1 MSRFVVFE
9 GPEGGGKTLQSG
21 RLAERLRKNG
31 FEVIKTREP
40 GGTAL
45 GDEVRAVLL
54 KQGDY
59 TILPEAEVLLLSAAR
74 AQHVREV
81 IRPALERGAWVVC
94 DRFVDSTYA
103 YQGGGGG
110 LDLASIRS
118 IQAFATGGLEP
129 DIRILL
135 DLPVAVGLQR
145 RYADA
150 ASVNR
155 IDLADAAFH
164 QRVRDR
170 YLELAAGSPT
180 GWIVI
185 DAQAPP
191 DFVES
196 MIWRQLR
203 NALAIA

>member
-1 MSRFVVFE
+1 MGHFIVFE

-21 RLAERLRKNG
+21 RLAERLRQDG
-31 FEVIKTREP
+31 RDVVETREP

-45 GDEVRAVLL
+45 GDELRSVLL
-54 KQGDY
+54 KQGGY
-59 TILPEAEVLLLSAAR
+59 TIVPEAEVLLLAAAR

-81 IRPALERGAWVVC
+81 IRPALGRGAWVVC

-103 YQGGGGG
+103 YQGGGSG
-110 LDLASIRS
+110 LDSGSIRP

-135 DLPVAVGLQR
+135 DLPVSVGLQR
-145 RYADA
+145 RYADV

-155 IDLADAAFH
+155 IDLAGTAYH

-170 YLELAAGSPT
+170 YLALAAESPD
-180 GWIVI
+180 GWLVI
-185 DAQAPP
+185 DAQGAPE
-191 DFVES
+191 FVQS
-196 MIWRQLR
+196 TIWRQVR